1 MGLQVLIQTFIN
13 GISSSLIYVLFALGL
28 TLIVGIFNTFNF
40 AHAEFVMIAG
50 FVTYF
55 VVNVWKLPYAV
66 SFIMALTIVSM
77 LGIIFEKSIF
87 FPMRR
92 RPSIQSS
99 LATYGAVGFLQTG
112 ALIIWGG
119 NVQGVKP
126 LISGQFHFGSLVF
139 PLDRLP
145 VVIGALLMLIILF
158 LFIQRTKMGLAIRA
172 VQQDEEA
179 ASLQGINVARV
190 RIVVWVV
197 ASSLAGAAGILLA
210 PISYV
215 DPFMGNILILKG
227 FAIVILGGLGSIPGA
242 LIAGF
247 ILGFVDSFGM
257 TYLGTYSYMF
267 AFGIIILVLLFRP
280 QGLMGRRS

>member
-1 MGLQVLIQTFIN
+1 
-13 GISSSLIYVLFALGL
+13 
-28 TLIVGIFNTFNF
+28 
-40 AHAEFVMIAG
+40 
-50 FVTYF
+50 
-55 VVNVWKLPYAV
+55 
-66 SFIMALTIVSM
+66 
-77 LGIIFEKSIF
+77 
-87 FPMRR
+87 
-92 RPSIQSS
+92 
-99 LATYGAVGFLQTG
+99 
-112 ALIIWGG
+112 
-119 NVQGVKP
+119 
-126 LISGQFHFGSLVF
+126 
-139 PLDRLP
+139 
-145 VVIGALLMLIILF
+145 
-158 LFIQRTKMGLAIRA
+158 MGLAIRA

-197 ASSLAGAAGILLA
+197 ASSLAVAAGILLA